1 MRAARP
7 EDRAVPD
14 LAIRPLQPADDLGAL
29 TAMLNRAYAGL
40 AAAGMNFTAAT
51 QDEATTRRRVAR
63 GACLVA
69 IDAAGA
75 PVGSVCI
82 APPYDAAADPWV
94 AEARWLQAPDTAHL
108 HQFGVEPALQRSG
121 LGTRLLAAAEQWA
134 REQGFARIVLDTA
147 APAAHLRAWYG
158 RSGYAEVGSAQWAGK
173 TYRSVMLR
181 KVLVDP
187 VADPMRAHLLVMAR
201 YDGWATRRLMEHVD
215 ALDDADCR
223 RDTGLYFRSIHGTLN
238 HLLVAGQLLWWPRYA
253 RGESPMVKLDAEAE
267 PDRRRLR
274 ARLVEG
280 TANWLPLV
288 GAAPAE
294 RLQGAI
300 EYRRTTGEAMRLPWA
315 ATLMHVFNHGTHHR
329 GQVTAAL
336 TALGRPAPELDLVY
350 MLQREQALS

>member
-1 MRAARP
+1 
-7 EDRAVPD
+7 
-14 LAIRPLQPADDLGAL
+14 
-29 TAMLNRAYAGL
+29 
-40 AAAGMNFTAAT
+40 
-51 QDEATTRRRVAR
+51 
-63 GACLVA
+63 
-69 IDAAGA
+69 
-75 PVGSVCI
+75 
-82 APPYDAAADPWV
+82 
-94 AEARWLQAPDTAHL
+94 
-108 HQFGVEPALQRSG
+108 
-121 LGTRLLAAAEQWA
+121 
-134 REQGFARIVLDTA
+134 
-147 APAAHLRAWYG
+147 
-158 RSGYAEVGSAQWAGK
+158 
-173 TYRSVMLR
+173 MLR

-267 PDRRRLR
+267 PDRQRLR

-288 GAAPAE
+288 GAVPAE